1 MRKVF
6 LEKSYTEC
14 LGETILRPFSEKSE
28 LSVSLDM
35 SKVLY
40 SFFIACQVEDYRH
53 TYKTFSKKQRK
64 LWNYSF
70 LCNAINFEINLIFLI
85 KPVFIRDQK
94 VKRKF

>member
-14 LGETILRPFSEKSE
+14 VGETILRPFPEKSE

-40 SFFIACQVEDYRH
+40 SFFIVCQVEDYRH
-53 TYKTFSKKQRK
+53 TNKTFLKNNESCGTTH
-64 LWNYSF
+64 F
-70 LCNAINFEINLIFLI
+70 L
-85 KPVFIRDQK
+85 
-94 VKRKF
+94 